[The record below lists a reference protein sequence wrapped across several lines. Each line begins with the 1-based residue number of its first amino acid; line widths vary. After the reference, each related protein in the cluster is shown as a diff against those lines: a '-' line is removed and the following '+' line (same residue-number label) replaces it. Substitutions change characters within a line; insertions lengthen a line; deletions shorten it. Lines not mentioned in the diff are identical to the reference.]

1 MRNLIIKKILST
13 LLNSEFITKH
23 HINSY
28 NQFVSED
35 IQNTFQK
42 MNPIYIKNG
51 YDENKKT
58 YAYKNRIFI
67 GGKDGSAYYFSVP
80 TIHLPNKEP
89 AQLTPNKARLNN
101 LNYSCV
107 LSADILVETTVAGQD
122 DIDGLGGRP
131 AFGRGFWPN
140 CRLSASAA
148 FEQVVNDHDK
158 SVGLDR
164 LRNVICLAS
173 DYFVHVL
180 FGNNATKNDGG

>member
-89 AQLTPNKARLNN
+89 AQLTPNYIQANQ
-101 LNYSCV
+101 S
-107 LSADILVETTVAGQD
+107 
-122 DIDGLGGRP
+122 
-131 AFGRGFWPN
+131 
-140 CRLSASAA
+140 
-148 FEQVVNDHDK
+148 
-158 SVGLDR
+158 
-164 LRNVICLAS
+164 
-173 DYFVHVL
+173 
-180 FGNNATKNDGG
+180 GNNWPRCCYINTHLTNCSQLHPWLGPCRDNA